1 MRTDNARG
9 ASQVA
14 APAPAAEHRPGAS
27 TAKGF
32 AGGSH
37 RGAIY
42 RHAPRSQA
50 PSPRPGAPRP
60 RRPPAAS
67 NAAAH
72 HEEHSIHPDD
82 LRAAQEEAAR
92 QIGVNGGGRQQTGGR
107 SARQAPPQPVATTT
121 VPPRVRM
128 LPPPPPVAAGAAL
141 RRSFGPDAALLLT
154 TPPPQ
159 GTPWPKL
166 FAALASAF
174 FGTGDAGT
182 AQRVDAAK
190 AARRHL
196 SPSAGPVTLA
206 QVKDDA
212 VAWMAAQRKGSNP
225 SAPCTPQ
232 QQNDN
237 LLLPVYLL
245 GSFRPRHAEAVGG
258 ANARVDM
265 ILQGLALLNAGGTR

>member
-1 MRTDNARG
+1 MRADNARG

-27 TAKGF
+27 SAKGF

-60 RRPPAAS
+60 RRPPSASHAAG
-67 NAAAH
+67 H
-72 HEEHSIHPDD
+72 HEEHAIHPDD

-92 QIGVNGGGRQQTGGR
+92 QVDVNGGRQQSGGR
-107 SARQAPPQPVATTT
+107 STRQAPPQPVATTS

-128 LPPPPPVAAGAAL
+128 RTPPPPVAAGAAL
-141 RRSFGPDAALLLT
+141 RRSLGPDATQLLT
-154 TPPPQ
+154 TPSPQ
-159 GTPWPKL
+159 GTPRPQL
-166 FAALASAF
+166 FTALASAF
-174 FGTGDAGT
+174 FATGGAKT
-182 AQRVDAAK
+182 AQRVDAAR
-190 AARRHL
+190 AARRQL
-196 SPSAGPVTLA
+196 QPDASPLTLA
-206 QVKDDA
+206 QVKEDA
-212 VAWMAAQRKGSNP
+212 VAWMTAQHKGANA

-237 LLLPVYLL
+237 LLFPVYML
-245 GSFRPRHAEAVGG
+245 GSARPQLPAFASA
-258 ANARVDM
+258 ANARAQM
-265 ILQGLALLNAGGTR
+265 ILHCLDQLTAGGAR

>member
-1 MRTDNARG
+1 MRANANRG

-14 APAPAAEHRPGAS
+14 APTPPDQRPGAS
-27 TAKGF
+27 NAKGF

-42 RHAPRSQA
+42 RHAPRTQA

-60 RRPPAAS
+60 RRPPSASHAAS
-67 NAAAH
+67 H
-72 HEEHSIHPDD
+72 HDEHAIHPDD
-82 LRAAQEEAAR
+82 LRALQEEAAR
-92 QIGVNGGGRQQTGGR
+92 QMDVNGGRQQSGGR
-107 SARQAPPQPVATTT
+107 SSARQAPPQPVSTTT

-128 LPPPPPVAAGAAL
+128 RPPPPPVAAGAAL
-141 RRSFGPDAALLLT
+141 RRSMGPDAALLLT

-166 FAALASAF
+166 FSALASAF
-174 FGTGDAGT
+174 FEASGAKT

-190 AARRHL
+190 AARCHL
-196 SPSAGPVTLA
+196 PPGTGPVTLA
-206 QVKDDA
+206 QVKEDA

-237 LLLPVYLL
+237 LLFPVYML
-245 GSFRPRHAEAVGG
+245 GSARPQHAAAANA
-258 ANARVDM
+258 ANARAEM
-265 ILQGLALLNAGGTR
+265 ILHCLDLLTAGGAR